1 MKVVQC
7 KPARRHASS
16 MADEFESAVVAELR
30 QLRRSEKL
38 LQTMYPR
45 LKTMPHLRER
55 FLMQLSEM
63 QQRAQRLDAVLN
75 PVGALQFSA
84 PVSSAVSLPVA

>member
-1 MKVVQC
+1 MKVTHC
-7 KPARRHASS
+7 KPARRHAPSVT
-16 MADEFESAVVAELR
+16 DEFESAVVAELR

-38 LQTMYPR
+38 LETMYPR
-45 LKTMPHLRER
+45 LKAMPQLRER

-75 PVGALQFSA
+75 PTGALQFSA
-84 PVSSAVSLPVA
+84 RVPSAVSLPVA